1 MRNTLKTIILLI
13 AIIAG
18 ISSVLFYANTR
29 VVLPKTPVEYNQYNV
44 DLAKNYDIISN
55 TEDEIETESMYTML
69 IDRINMY
76 ETEGKI
82 TLDEKDKNLS
92 KFMNVYTPLF
102 LSTSFKKFNK
112 SNWTNNN
119 HDKMQARVDDLKRKK
134 LSNNNLVLSKSKVD
148 SLNLVSNIINNYN
161 NAKIVANSTS
171 FTTVANAR
179 ILKENASRYVNDKF
193 LSNNTS
199 LYKSLNSLMG
209 KIGES
214 HRGQLNY
221 RIKQLGI
228 YRSSSQ
234 TYYLNTLVPNFDRFF
249 SEYKENANSLYGG
262 GFGTIA
268 ETNTLFAK
276 ANQLMEKALV
286 YYSLN

>member
-1 MRNTLKTIILLI
+1 MRNTIKIIILFA
-13 AIIAG
+13 AIIFAIG
-18 ISSVLFYANTR
+18 GVFVYAATR
-29 VVLPKTPVEYNQYNV
+29 IEPPKTPVEYNQYNV

-221 RIKQLGI
+221 RINQLGN
-228 YRSSSQ
+228 YRNVNQ
-234 TYYLNTLVPNFDRFF
+234 AHYLNTLVPNFDRVF

-268 ETNTLFAK
+268 ETNALFAK